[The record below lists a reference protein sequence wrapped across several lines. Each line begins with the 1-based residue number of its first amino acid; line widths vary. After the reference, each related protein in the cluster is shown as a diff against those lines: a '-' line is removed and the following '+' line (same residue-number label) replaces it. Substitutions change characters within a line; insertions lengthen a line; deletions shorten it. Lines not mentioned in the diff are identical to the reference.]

1 MKKSAVVAGV
11 VALVAATYTGVAWY
25 VGLQAEKN
33 IEAAIARAND
43 RIVQTF
49 GADLEMVSARI
60 EMGDYDRGVF
70 SSRAR
75 YTVMVRDGDNQFE
88 FALRDHMQ
96 HGPFPWDLVKRGDFA
111 PKLAYSRSQ
120 LDDSGTV
127 RRWFDASR
135 GAMPLEVD
143 TRIGFGGSGVS
154 VWRFAPLEWAVED
167 ESLAFSGGQIEVTFT
182 NEFRESD
189 ANGKF
194 GSLTVGDDGQLLT
207 LKDISLQSRTSTP
220 SEGAIQVHSAV
231 QAAAVSFADDTGE
244 IIAADRVGANFES
257 TQAGAVMDAE
267 LRYDLQHVRMG
278 DIDLGSV
285 SLGGRLD
292 AFNYDAFSNLL
303 AEYDAIAESHGA
315 SEDEDF
321 DLTPEDE
328 ARLLAALKPVLA
340 TSPRAALGPV
350 VWRNDKGETTLSMRA
365 VLEPL
370 AGDTAEEQ
378 AEALI
383 NALKELTFEL
393 AVSRPMILQAVAQLD
408 SDTGEQ
414 AQLQMFAAMMF
425 DQYVGQL
432 EREGLVSREGDQ
444 VRSTVVYRG
453 GEVAVNE
460 ERMSVDEFVLRYGG
474 FLFF

>member
-1 MKKSAVVAGV
+1 
-11 VALVAATYTGVAWY
+11 
-25 VGLQAEKN
+25 
-33 IEAAIARAND
+33 
-43 RIVQTF
+43 
-49 GADLEMVSARI
+49 

-220 SEGAIQVHSAV
+220 SEGAIQVHSA
-231 QAAAVSFADDTGE
+231 
-244 IIAADRVGANFES
+244 
-257 TQAGAVMDAE
+257 
-267 LRYDLQHVRMG
+267 
-278 DIDLGSV
+278 
-285 SLGGRLD
+285 
-292 AFNYDAFSNLL
+292 
-303 AEYDAIAESHGA
+303 
-315 SEDEDF
+315 
-321 DLTPEDE
+321 
-328 ARLLAALKPVLA
+328 
-340 TSPRAALGPV
+340 
-350 VWRNDKGETTLSMRA
+350 
-365 VLEPL
+365 
-370 AGDTAEEQ
+370 
-378 AEALI
+378 
-383 NALKELTFEL
+383 
-393 AVSRPMILQAVAQLD
+393 
-408 SDTGEQ
+408 
-414 AQLQMFAAMMF
+414 
-425 DQYVGQL
+425 
-432 EREGLVSREGDQ
+432 
-444 VRSTVVYRG
+444 
-453 GEVAVNE
+453 
-460 ERMSVDEFVLRYGG
+460 
-474 FLFF
+474 